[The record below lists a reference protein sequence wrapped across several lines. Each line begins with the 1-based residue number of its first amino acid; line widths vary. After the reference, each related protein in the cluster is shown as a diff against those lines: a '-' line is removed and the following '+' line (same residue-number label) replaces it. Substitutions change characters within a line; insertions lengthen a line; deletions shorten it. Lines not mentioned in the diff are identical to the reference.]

1 MDGKMD
7 EISNKQQKIIQAR
20 MKLRERFLKQSE
32 NTPSVSDQR
41 PLGTGPLNRHQMPSI
56 PKGQTLTEKWPVLD
70 LGMTPEIGRENWY
83 MKIDGAVKQ
92 EIRLNFEDLLLLEQ
106 TIDTSD
112 FHCVTTWSKLNM
124 KWKGVKVSEI
134 LALAEPLENAD
145 YAMCYGFDGYSTNVR
160 MEELIKSDV
169 LLVYEYEDQPLAV
182 EHGGPV
188 RMITPQLYAWKGS
201 KWISR
206 IELMTQDRPGFWEK
220 QGYSMTAY
228 PWRNDR
234 YAPGVDKGYG

>member
-1 MDGKMD
+1 MDQDQDQKQ
-7 EISNKQQKIIQAR
+7 NKQQKIIQAR
-20 MKLRERFLKQSE
+20 MRLRERFLKQSE
-32 NTPSVSDQR
+32 NTPSVSDQK
-41 PLGTGPLNRHQMPSI
+41 PLGTGPLNRHHMPSI
-56 PKGQTLTEKWPVLD
+56 PKGQILTEKWPVLD
-70 LGMTPEIGRENWY
+70 LGLTPDVSRDLWHL
-83 MKIDGAVKQ
+83 KVDGAVKQ
-92 EIRLNFEDLLLLEQ
+92 EILLNFQDLLSLEQ
-106 TIDTSD
+106 TVDISD

-124 KWKGVKVSEI
+124 RWKGVKVSDV
-134 LALAEPLENAD
+134 LALAEPLEQAH

-169 LLVYEYEDQPLAV
+169 LLVYEYEDQPLVA

-206 IELMTQDRPGFWEK
+206 IELMTEDRPGFWEK

-234 YAPGVDKGYG
+234 YAPGIDKGYG